1 MPIIFR
7 FNLHNNW
14 EVTIFVLNLAFA
26 ELLYCI
32 LNLPYLVYLHLNEK
46 WDLGIQSCKISATL
60 RYINLF
66 ANYMSVAM
74 IATSRCVM
82 VTKPKYFTNFLHKKN
97 RLFILSCTW
106 LYGLILV
113 LPTNFEVSQVI
124 AILSLLQFS
133 PLQIIGQFGY
143 NCIFTMC
150 DYIPSSDQ
158 SLGPTTIMYD
168 IGVIFPFILT
178 LLSYSYIW
186 LYSWNSHKYLK
197 KHGTR

>member
-32 LNLPYLVYLHLNEK
+32 LNLPYLVYLHLNQK

-82 VTKPKYFTNFLHKKN
+82 VTKPKYFTNFLQKKN
-97 RLFILSCTW
+97 RVFILSCTW

-113 LPTNFEVSQVI
+113 LPTNFEVSVKNTVI
-124 AILSLLQFS
+124 LLLIQF
-133 PLQIIGQFGY
+133 PYFAD
-143 NCIFTMC
+143 TW
-150 DYIPSSDQ
+150 P
-158 SLGPTTIMYD
+158 
-168 IGVIFPFILT
+168 
-178 LLSYSYIW
+178 IW
-186 LYSWNSHKYLK
+186 LQLYFHDVRLHSKFRSISWTYHNYV
-197 KHGTR
+197 